1 MVPKAQPT
9 TTLSPRA
16 LCFWLP
22 RLKRL
27 GEGGESCRSSVLSA
41 RAVVEDRYGN
51 MLKKT
56 ICYVFWN
63 VLVSKVR
70 WVAKP
75 LLQEVGQQNVSHAT
89 SRLARVKHTANASR
103 DLFRYARL
111 PVDPVWVETIV
122 LTDPVGQE
130 TREEKLPMFDPH
142 ELLDYLWRTDKISV
156 QKEDILNL

>member
-1 MVPKAQPT
+1 M
-9 TTLSPRA
+9 
-16 LCFWLP
+16 FF
-22 RLKRL
+22 
-27 GEGGESCRSSVLSA
+27 
-41 RAVVEDRYGN
+41 D
-51 MLKKT
+51 
-56 ICYVFWN
+56 VFWN

-75 LLQEVGQQNVSHAT
+75 LLQEVGQHNVSHAT

-111 PVDPVWVETIV
+111 PVDPVWVDTIV